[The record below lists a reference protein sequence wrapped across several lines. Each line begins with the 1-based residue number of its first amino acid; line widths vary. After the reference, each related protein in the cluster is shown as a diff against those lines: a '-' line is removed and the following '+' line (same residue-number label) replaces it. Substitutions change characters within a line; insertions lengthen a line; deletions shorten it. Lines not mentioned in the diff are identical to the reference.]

1 MVAAPVSPL
10 GAISV
15 PPVGSSLTVIGMIKG
30 PGADELPPIYFL
42 WLRLAPHG
50 PEDRYTYF
58 YVEIHAVLVHPDGIL
73 IEDMDGE
80 AGREAQSVEI
90 FEL

>member
-15 PPVGSSLTVIGMIKG
+15 PPVGSSLTVIGMTVL
-30 PGADELPPIYFL
+30 PGAGDLPPVYRL
-42 WLRLAPHG
+42 WLRLAPRG

-58 YVEIHAVLVHPDGIL
+58 YVEIHAGLVHPDGIL

-90 FEL
+90 SEL